1 MSLTKNI
8 DRKEFFAAM
17 GISSAALALVCCV
30 GCSAS
35 QAKVSTT
42 AAVIAGLNFTLDLNA
57 PANAA
62 LKANGGFI
70 TSHNLIIARTSS
82 GDYIAAQQACTH
94 QGFTLAYQSD
104 DSQYM
109 CSAHGSTFSEKG
121 IVVNGPAAINLATYK
136 TALSGTSLRIFS

>member
-1 MSLTKNI
+1 MSFNKNI
-8 DRKEFFAAM
+8 DRKEFFASL
-17 GISSAALALVCCV
+17 GISSAALALICCV

-35 QAKVSTT
+35 QAKGSTT
-42 AAVIAGLNFTLDLNA
+42 APITAGLNFILDLNA

-70 TSHNLIIARTSS
+70 ISHNLIIARTSS
-82 GDYIAAQQACTH
+82 GAFIAAQQACTH
-94 QGFTLAYQSD
+94 QGFTLAYQAD
-104 DSQYM
+104 DNQYM

-136 TALSGTSLRIFS
+136 TILTGTSLRVFS

>member
-35 QAKVSTT
+35 QAKGSTT
-42 AAVIAGLNFTLDLNA
+42 AAV
-57 PANAA
+57 
-62 LKANGGFI
+62 
-70 TSHNLIIARTSS
+70 RTSS